1 MTPRILTLSLAIAIA
16 AVLLVAACSA
26 GPTPAS
32 SSMSSSMSMSSS
44 ASPTSVQAAG
54 PTIVISGMKFPAPVS
69 VAPGATVTVT
79 NSDGAEHTVTADAGN
94 AFNVE
99 IEGKETATFTAPTQP
114 GTYAYHCT
122 YHPTMHG
129 ELIVA

>member
-32 SSMSSSMSMSSS
+32 SSMSSPAASTAVQAASGPTISIADMKFT
-44 ASPTSVQAAG
+44 SPTSV
-54 PTIVISGMKFPAPVS
+54 P
-69 VAPGATVTVT
+69 PGAKVTVT
-79 NSDGAEHTVTADAGN
+79 NSDGVEHSVTADAGN

-99 IEGKETATFTAPTQP
+99 IDEKGTATFTAPTQP

-122 YHPTMHG
+122 YHPSMHG